1 MVALG
6 GRNGLTPGFSLYSG
20 LVYDPA
26 SPDRPDHD
34 FSAGS
39 ILIRN
44 TDSGGAFTEGVFS
57 ALHDWRITNESDP
70 VIVPPSVFAYIGH
83 AYDGSQDYGTGVIPG
98 GDGLLDH
105 KVIQSFY
112 LVAGD
117 YTVFVGGSDYASQF
131 VAPKSLGISGTLS
144 VVSAV
149 PEPESYAMLLAG
161 QTARPVH
168 FIIQQRVTKRNS
180 NIVIGC

>member
-1 MVALG
+1 MRYQRSV
-6 GRNGLTPGFSLYSG
+6 NFIQPHQT
-20 LVYDPA
+20 
-26 SPDRPDHD
+26 
-34 FSAGS
+34 
-39 ILIRN
+39 
-44 TDSGGAFTEGVFS
+44 
-57 ALHDWRITNESDP
+57 IT
-70 VIVPPSVFAYIGH
+70 A
-83 AYDGSQDYGTGVIPG
+83 DYL
-98 GDGLLDH
+98 DLLDH

-112 LVAGD
+112 LAAGD